1 MIITMIT
8 LFILA
13 LLGLCIY
20 IAVNPERFVHETN
33 HVFMRLGYI
42 LGYIVEML
50 NPVVKVKN
58 DKK

>member
-1 MIITMIT
+1 MIMIT

-20 IAVNPERFVHETN
+20 IAVNPERFVHESN
-33 HVFMRLGYI
+33 HMFMRLGHT
-42 LGYIVEML
+42 LGYIFEML
-50 NPVVKVKN
+50 NPIVKVKN

>member
-1 MIITMIT
+1 MIMIT

-20 IAVNPERFVHETN
+20 IAVNPEEFVHKSN
-33 HVFMRLGYI
+33 HMFMRLGYT
-42 LGYIVEML
+42 LGYIFEML
-50 NPVVKVKN
+50 NPIVKVKN